1 VIPTDLT
8 PAQQAMIDNLKAH
21 TEAELVHFDVD
32 KTLATM
38 ADNPFIFMAPIIS
51 GGMGPEGVR
60 DYYGVVLTHLP
71 DDFDRDLLT
80 ITVGQDRV
88 VVEEI
93 LSFTHSI
100 RMDWMLPGIEP
111 TGKRVEVPMVII
123 CTFKDGKLES
133 ERAYWDYAS
142 MLAQIGVLDTTGL
155 PITTTENVEPLR
167 ELARRQ

>member
-1 VIPTDLT
+1 MIPTDLT
-8 PAQQAMIDNLKAH
+8 PAQQALIDNLKEH
-21 TEAELVHFDVD
+21 TEAELVHFDVE

-38 ADNPFIFMAPIIS
+38 AENPFIFMAPIIS

-60 DYYGVVLTHLP
+60 KYYGVVLTHLP

-80 ITVGQDRV
+80 ITIGDDRI

-100 RMDWMLPGIEP
+100 QMDWMLPGIAP
-111 TGKRVEVPMVII
+111 TGKHVEVPMVII
-123 CTFKDGKLES
+123 CTFKNGKLES

-142 MLAQIGVLDTTGL
+142 MLAQIGVLDPSGL
-155 PITTTENVEPLR
+155 PITTTENVETLR
-167 ELARRQ
+167 KLAKR